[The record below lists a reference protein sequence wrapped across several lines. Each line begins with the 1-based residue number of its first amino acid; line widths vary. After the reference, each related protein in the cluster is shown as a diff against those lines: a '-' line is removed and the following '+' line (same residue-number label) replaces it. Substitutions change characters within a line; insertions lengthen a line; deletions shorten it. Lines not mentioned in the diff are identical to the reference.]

1 MSKIL
6 TNHLTPEGMAKDLYA
21 GFKLS
26 ELTQIVCDVF
36 EGLVNDMYGHFDKAK
51 YGYRQYDKMMILRGI
66 NYARQ
71 AASIFKSVNRYIYKE
86 AGETEK
92 NALMD
97 FSDHIN
103 DMLLPFYP
111 FGAQNPDKVKEYKK
125 SFSECM
131 KKLVSRNSVEN
142 EQYAEMKQRTLDAFK
157 RLGKA

>member
-1 MSKIL
+1 MSNIL
-6 TNHLTPEGMAKDLYA
+6 TNHLTPDGMAKDLYA
-21 GFKLS
+21 GFRLS
-26 ELTQIVCDVF
+26 ELAQIVSDVF

-51 YGYRQYDKMMILRGI
+51 YGYRQHDKMMILRGI

-71 AASIFKSVNRYIYKE
+71 AASIFKSVNRYIYNE
-86 AGETEK
+86 AGGDEK

-111 FGAQNPDKVKEYKK
+111 FGVQNPDKVKEYKK

-131 KKLVSRNSVEN
+131 KKLVSRNPVED
-142 EQYAEMKQRTLDAFK
+142 EQYEEMKRRTYEAFK